1 MAGRKRIDSE
11 LVKGSFVKVVL
22 GMKNSFSRFFGLGE
36 KGDQKVELEIELENE
51 LEQELEQNLDVVKNE
66 EIKKIPI
73 ESIVPNR
80 FQPRTVFDDEK
91 IEELSRTIHTHGI
104 IQPIVVRQFD
114 GKYEIIAGERRFR
127 AMKKLGWDE
136 APAIIK
142 NYSDTETAS
151 VALIENLQR
160 EELSPI
166 EEAIAYGKLL
176 ELHNLTQEAL
186 AQRLGKGQSTVA
198 NKLRLL
204 KLPQPIQESL
214 LNKEITERHARA
226 LIPLKDPEKQ
236 VLLLQDIIE
245 KNFNVKQTEDR
256 VARMLEEKNQKP
268 KPKRKAFSKDMRIAV
283 NTIRQS
289 LTMVS
294 DNGINLDAQEEEF
307 EEYYQFTIK
316 IPKKK

>member
-1 MAGRKRIDSE
+1 
-11 LVKGSFVKVVL
+11 
-22 GMKNSFSRFFGLGE
+22 MKNSFSRFFGLGE
-36 KGDQKVELEIELENE
+36 KGNQKVEVEPEVENEIEM
-51 LEQELEQNLDVVKNE
+51 DKNE
-66 EIKKIPI
+66 EIKRIPI
-73 ESIVPNR
+73 DHIVPNR
-80 FQPRTVFDDEK
+80 FQPRTVFDDDK

-104 IQPIVVRQFD
+104 IQPIVLRQYE
-114 GKYEIIAGERRFR
+114 GNSYEIIAGERRWR
-127 AMKKLGWDE
+127 AMKRLGWE
-136 APAIIK
+136 EVPAIIK

-204 KLPQPIQESL
+204 KLPQPIQDAL
-214 LNKEITERHARA
+214 LQKAITERHARS

-236 VLLLQDIIE
+236 VMLLAEIIE
-245 KNFNVKQTEDR
+245 KNLNVKQTEER
-256 VARMLEEKNQKP
+256 VVRLLESKNQKP

-294 DNGINLDAQEEEF
+294 DSGINLDAEEEEF

>member
-1 MAGRKRIDSE
+1 
-11 LVKGSFVKVVL
+11 
-22 GMKNSFSRFFGLGE
+22 MKNTFSRLFGLGE
-36 KGDQKVELEIELENE
+36 KEEQMDVDDKLEDSSDVAEIIEKK
-51 LEQELEQNLDVVKNE
+51 VKNE
-66 EIKKIPI
+66 EIEKIPI
-73 ESIVPNR
+73 DHIIPNR
-80 FQPRTVFDDEK
+80 FQPRTIFDDEK

-104 IQPIVVRQFD
+104 IQPIVVREFQQNTF
-114 GKYEIIAGERRFR
+114 EIIAGERRWR

-136 APAIIK
+136 VPAIVK
-142 NYSDTETAS
+142 DFNDTETAS

-166 EEAIAYGKLL
+166 EEAMAYGKLL
-176 ELHNLTQEAL
+176 ELHHLTQEAL

-204 KLPQPIQESL
+204 KLPQQVQDAL
-214 LNKEITERHARA
+214 LNKLITERHARS

-236 VLLLQDIIE
+236 VKLLEEIIL
-245 KNFNVKQTEDR
+245 KGFNVKQTEDR
-256 VARMLEEKNQKP
+256 VVKMLEQLREKP

-289 LTMVS
+289 LSMVS
-294 DNGINLDAQEEEF
+294 DNGINLDSEEEEF

-316 IPKKK
+316 IPKKKKKL

>member
-1 MAGRKRIDSE
+1 
-11 LVKGSFVKVVL
+11 
-22 GMKNSFSRFFGLGE
+22 MKNSFSRFFGLGE
-36 KGDQKVELEIELENE
+36 KGDQKVELEKEQD
-51 LEQELEQNLDVVKNE
+51 QELDGVKNE

-73 ESIVPNR
+73 ERIVPNR

-114 GKYEIIAGERRFR
+114 GNYEIIAGERRFR

-204 KLPQPIQESL
+204 KLPQQIQESL

-236 VLLLQDIIE
+236 VLLMQDIIAR
-245 KNFNVKQTEDR
+245 NLNVKQTEDR
-256 VARMLEEKNQKP
+256 VARLLEEKNQKP

-289 LTMVS
+289 LTMVT
-294 DNGINLDAQEEEF
+294 DNGISLDAEEEEF

>member
-1 MAGRKRIDSE
+1 
-11 LVKGSFVKVVL
+11 
-22 GMKNSFSRFFGLGE
+22 MKNSFSRFFGLGE
-36 KGDQKVELEIELENE
+36 KGEQVQIEEEHSVELEESSER
-51 LEQELEQNLDVVKNE
+51 E
-66 EIKKIPI
+66 EIRKIAI
-73 ESIVPNR
+73 DQIVPNR
-80 FQPRTVFDDEK
+80 FQPRTVFDEDK
-91 IEELSRTIHTHGI
+91 IEELARTIHTHGI
-104 IQPIVVRQFD
+104 IQPIVVREFED
-114 GKYEIIAGERRFR
+114 GRFEIIAGERRWR

-136 APAIIK
+136 APTIVK
-142 NYSDTETAS
+142 NLSDTETAS

-166 EEAIAYGKLL
+166 EEAIAYEKLL

-204 KLPQPIQESL
+204 KLPQVVQDAL
-214 LNKEITERHARA
+214 LNKSITERHARS

-236 VLLLQDIIE
+236 IQLLSEIIE
-245 KNFNVKQTEDR
+245 RNLNVKQTEDR
-256 VARMLEEKNQKP
+256 VVKMLEQTEEKP

-294 DNGINLDAQEEEF
+294 DSGINLNSEEEEF
-307 EEYYQFTIK
+307 EDYYQFTIK